1 MRKMSEVSEDEN
13 ITSDSAGPATGRKIM
28 LKLSCLT
35 VWRQQCVQ
43 AVVFSVQWP
52 GCCTVRAA
60 PGGFPGAWQYQ
71 RDRHTAHCHPV
82 TGPTLER
89 IRSPTPQVSPRHQAQ
104 HLHSQ
109 SEVTLQS
116 GLWGEKETGEAEAQL
131 SWLVYE
137 SQTVNQ

>member
-13 ITSDSAGPATGRKIM
+13 ITSDSAGPGTGRKIM
-28 LKLSCLT
+28 LKLSCLS
-35 VWRQQCVQ
+35 VRRQQCVQ

-89 IRSPTPQVSPRHQAQ
+89 IRSPTPQVSPSHQSQ